1 MGPYFLM
8 RLQFGRR
15 VEFLNF
21 EICSVKKTQYLEKP
35 PLSNWGHFSANP
47 PPYTNSQ
54 FGKQRSLKTPILLS
68 VKIFRTGDP
77 QPSGGLV

>member
-21 EICSVKKTQYLEKP
+21 DICSVKKT
-35 PLSNWGHFSANP
+35 LSNRGHFSANSP
-47 PPYTNSQ
+47 PLTIHQFNSQ
-54 FGKQRSLKTPILLS
+54 FGKQRSLKTPIL
-68 VKIFRTGDP
+68 DWY
-77 QPSGGLV
+77 Q

>member
-21 EICSVKKTQYLEKP
+21 DIKPVMKTQCLEKA
-35 PLSNWGHFSANP
+35 PLFSW
-47 PPYTNSQ
+47 
-54 FGKQRSLKTPILLS
+54 
-68 VKIFRTGDP
+68 
-77 QPSGGLV
+77 

>member
-21 EICSVKKTQYLEKP
+21 DICSSMKTQYLEKA
-35 PLSNWGHFSANP
+35 PLFSMCPNVVVVCLFV
-47 PPYTNSQ
+47 YQ
-54 FGKQRSLKTPILLS
+54 VEKCLL
-68 VKIFRTGDP
+68 TAC
-77 QPSGGLV
+77 